1 MVNSSLLKDL
11 GTDDHASF
19 HEKGLSGMDPFWL
32 VAFVDCDAALVPTKW
47 STSDSGTYGLEL
59 VSLTERVERC
69 FANPVIQVGRES
81 VKGSLAVD
89 LILSPTV

>member
-32 VAFVDCDAALVPTKW
+32 VAFVDCDAALVPTK
-47 STSDSGTYGLEL
+47 
-59 VSLTERVERC
+59 
-69 FANPVIQVGRES
+69 
-81 VKGSLAVD
+81 
-89 LILSPTV
+89 